1 MTDTKS
7 FMVVEICPYF
17 KGVQLAKGLRM
28 YACLH
33 TACLRALATVALRA
47 RSKLWEDGETVWQP
61 VFLLYLPGQTIH
73 DHGRDFKM
81 KVVSVK
87 ILNINL
93 IISVSQEP

>member
-1 MTDTKS
+1 
-7 FMVVEICPYF
+7 
-17 KGVQLAKGLRM
+17 M

-33 TACLRALATVALRA
+33 TACLRALANAALRA
-47 RSKLWEDGETVWQP
+47 RGKLGEDGETVWQP
-61 VFLLYLPGQTIH
+61 VFLLYPTGQTIH
-73 DHGRDFKM
+73 DHRRDFNM